1 LTDNTTDK
9 ILVTALAV
17 FVTLI
22 AAYTKDPNL
31 TGGAMVIAG
40 YAVKA
45 IASRVQN
52 ANNTRN
58 S

>member
-1 LTDNTTDK
+1 VTDNTTDK

-45 IASRVQN
+45 IASRVQKG
-52 ANNTRN
+52 TE
-58 S
+58 

>member
-1 LTDNTTDK
+1 MERLADATTDK
-9 ILVTALAV
+9 ILITALAV

-45 IASRVQN
+45 IASRVQKDER
-52 ANNTRN
+52 T
-58 S
+58 